1 MSTTHP
7 YHGQQA
13 ALATKHGK
21 LAQIG
26 PALLA
31 AVGLEVIPVDVDTDM
46 FGTFTGEVQRP
57 GDALQTAIAKAQAA
71 AHAGGLPLGI
81 ASEGSF
87 GPHPGIPFVAANLEI
102 VVLVDL
108 KLGCHVAEQVL
119 TANTNFAHVRLT
131 PEESP
136 DDFARGIGFPSHALV
151 VQPSAGSGKIIKGI
165 TDETELRAAIV
176 SSAAVSADGQAL
188 VQTDMRAHCNPI
200 RQIQIVEAANKLAK
214 RLAVLCPKCGAPG
227 WGQVQTEAGLPC
239 EICDWPTNLT
249 LTIINGCAACSY
261 REAHNIEEVA
271 NAKYCPMCNP

>member
-71 AHAGGLPLGI
+71 AHAGGLTLGI

-119 TANTNFAHVRLT
+119 TANTNFAHERRRSGCLRGAYT
-131 PEESP
+131 PAVGTPGRS
-136 DDFARGIGFPSHALV
+136 ATRNCLRTAGGAQRGHERPGHRCGDSNAHKRVDLRWIRTAAEAL
-151 VQPSAGSGKIIKGI
+151 G
-165 TDETELRAAIV
+165 
-176 SSAAVSADGQAL
+176 
-188 VQTDMRAHCNPI
+188 
-200 RQIQIVEAANKLAK
+200 
-214 RLAVLCPKCGAPG
+214 AVLWCQLGR
-227 WGQVQTEAGLPC
+227 AGLRQRP
-239 EICDWPTNLT
+239 DMAGVQLDGT
-249 LTIINGCAACSY
+249 
-261 REAHNIEEVA
+261 V
-271 NAKYCPMCNP
+271 